1 MNNIDACR
9 DVLEA
14 RKRPN
19 PFDVIW
25 ENCFCVELEAKFHI
39 HREFF
44 VVLVGGEGEG
54 QLFCFVLFF
63 LYCIVARHGGVQC
76 DYCMSYCSI

>member
-1 MNNIDACR
+1 MIIMNNIDACR

-63 LYCIVARHGGVQC
+63 FILHR
-76 DYCMSYCSI
+76 CSSRGSSM